1 MRHYLAVLIV
11 SFFGLGQVEAA
22 VSNELARKLSAPEVL
37 LKTIN
42 LSLSKEDP
50 AIRALE
56 NRHLERLIERSPDL
70 VKNSCADIKDSLSSF
85 VVKIRN
91 AKKDFKDN
99 SNSLNAD
106 FLKNVD
112 NRFQS
117 LEYLAQD
124 SLKKCA
130 DPADVTE
137 TLAVL
142 RKELFDTGFLIQ
154 SYQSSFHPG

>member
-1 MRHYLAVLIV
+1 MRHYLAALIL
-11 SFFGLGQVEAA
+11 SFLGLGHAEAA
-22 VSNELARKLSAPEVL
+22 VTNELAKKLSAPVVL

-56 NRHLERLIERSPDL
+56 NRHLDRLIERPADL

-85 VVKIRN
+85 VAKIQD
-91 AKKDFKDN
+91 AKKDFKE
-99 SNSLNAD
+99 SSD
-106 FLKNVD
+106 FLNKDFLRNVD
-112 NRFQS
+112 NRFQT
-117 LEYLAQD
+117 LEYLAQE

-130 DPADVTE
+130 DPSDVTE
-137 TLAVL
+137 TLVVL